1 MGLIRDIRKKMK
13 ERNDERTIARIQKN
27 LSVLSSL
34 DNSEDCFPYE
44 KQVMADILS
53 LPKDKEKNDGLL
65 QPLHLY
71 FMTLYPKG
79 RLSLD
84 ETADNKSIGLF
95 TDEFIAHPRLIK
107 NRFYYENLQ
116 KVILMLI
123 LANLSIHNVQH
134 AQKLLDQ
141 YYVIFRERYKARM
154 YVQILSSS
162 CGRMPIGRIE
172 ELFASC
178 GEAYVKECTKLNYK
192 ADFLY
197 NLYLLSSR
205 TGVSNPEFDRLLDDI
220 CRRFNGMPSP
230 VIMQLF
236 REFCYNNENVG
247 RVRAYLD
254 SLGETEY
261 TRKYALEIETLRR
274 LCEGREQKIE
284 KISRLSAGKGPAEAA
299 VGYQISRIRR
309 NMADKDYELDDLL
322 NDIDNAV
329 EHYRS
334 VAAKA
339 SSLEDRLVAN
349 KDIYSLLLMRPEV
362 EYWKEY
368 RDNFIKVIPDE
379 KDRVDDAV
387 FVFVNEH
394 SLVNG
399 AVTFPFLLEAR
410 RRGIPCYSFS
420 PKIHLDLCSP
430 EDEFYELQG
439 WWNDGIDTRYYQDN
453 DISSVEIDIPGKRII
468 CRGMNIYQPI
478 FEIISRHQF
487 TYNYN
492 YETDAWARYRTN
504 ALIKMYNTF
513 FRYISDVEKWALSN
527 GKRVYFISNAPHI
540 HYAAAFRIY
549 CEEKGFRNGLN
560 YICTSPGYD
569 NYFLNASDPRS
580 ETTTAL
586 NLTRNLNSRN
596 SFLGTPEGFE
606 RYYENNK
613 WRLPEIRQKMQKHLE
628 AQRGRDRQRV
638 LYEAKQNVLE
648 QIRKA
653 KDEGKTI
660 ILLNGKVIIDLAV
673 KYTQGCVHSDMREW
687 ITHAVD
693 FANRNSDSVL
703 LLIKPHPHEN
713 RVDLTLTSEKIDDL
727 RSLIDVEMGD
737 SVIYLDNDM
746 FTNSEL
752 TPYMDIGLVWNGT
765 SSLEFT
771 AQGKKVLVADV
782 WGHYDYPIGF
792 VFPKT
797 IEEYESYMLDPSLIQ
812 EREDISDR
820 AITFLEYMGSDDVR
834 IRNLYSQTTLMNFHQ
849 FESSVDSEAVDEFVR
864 NGNEHLREKFS
875 ELL

>member
-1 MGLIRDIRKKMK
+1 MGLLQTLRQSA
-13 ERNDERTIARIQKN
+13 RNKRNEKTIARIMKN
-27 LSVLSSL
+27 LSVLSAL
-34 DNSEDCFPYE
+34 DDEKECLPYE
-44 KQVMADILS
+44 QQVMDDILS
-53 LPKDKEKNDGLL
+53 LTKDKEKNNVIV

-84 ETADNKSIGLF
+84 ETAENRSIELF
-95 TDEFIAHPRLIK
+95 TDAFIAHPKLIR
-107 NRFYYENLQ
+107 NRFYYIDLQ

-134 AQKLLDQ
+134 AHRLLNK
-141 YYVIFRERYKARM
+141 YYIIFRETYKARM
-154 YVQILSSS
+154 YVQILISS
-162 CGRMPIGRIE
+162 CGKLPVSRIE
-172 ELFASC
+172 SLFASC
-178 GEAYVKECTKLNYK
+178 EKAYETECSTANNK

-197 NLYLLSSR
+197 NLYVISSR
-205 TGVSNPEFDRLLDDI
+205 TGIENPAFGALLDDI
-220 CRRFNGMPSP
+220 CERYQGSAEPLVMR
-230 VIMQLF
+230 LF
-236 REFCYNNENVG
+236 REFCYTNEYID
-247 RVRAYLD
+247 RVRSWLD
-254 SLGETEY
+254 SLGEDVINGPHAY
-261 TRKYALEIETLRR
+261 DIETVRL
-274 LCEGREQKIE
+274 LCEGREQKAE
-284 KISRLSAGKGPAEAA
+284 KVVRRALGKGPDESA
-299 VGYQISRIRR
+299 VGYRISMIKQHL
-309 NMADKDYELDDLL
+309 ADKEYDLTTL
-322 NDIDNAV
+322 LAEIDEAV
-329 EHYRS
+329 EYYRS
-334 VAAKA
+334 MAAKA
-339 SSLEDRLVAN
+339 ESLEDRLIAN
-349 KDIYSLLLMRPEV
+349 KDVYTLLLMRPSV
-362 EYWKEY
+362 EYW
-368 RDNFIKVIPDE
+368 RDYKVNYDKVVPSE
-379 KDRVDDAV
+379 TERVDDAV
-387 FVFVNEH
+387 FIFVNEH

-399 AVTFPFLLEAR
+399 AVTFPFLLEAK
-410 RRGIPCYSFS
+410 RRGIPSYAFS
-420 PKIHLDLCSP
+420 PKIHLESCSP
-430 EDEFYELQG
+430 EDDFYELYG
-439 WWNDGIDTRYYQDN
+439 WWNDGLDTMYFQDN
-453 DISSVEIDIPGKRII
+453 DISGTEIDIPGKKII

-478 FEIISRHQF
+478 FEIVSRYQF

-492 YETDAWARYRTN
+492 YDTDAWARYKTDSLIRVYN
-504 ALIKMYNTF
+504 AF
-513 FRYISDVEKWALSN
+513 FRYAEEVEKWAVKN
-527 GKRVYFISNAPHI
+527 HKRVFFISNAPHI

-586 NLTRNLNSRN
+586 NLTRNLNARN
-596 SFLGTPEGFE
+596 SFLGTAEGFE

-628 AQRGRDRQRV
+628 AQRGRDRLRV
-638 LYEAKQNVLE
+638 LYEAKQDTLE
-648 QIRKA
+648 RIRKA
-653 KDEGKTI
+653 KEEGKTI

-693 FANRNSDSVL
+693 FANRNSDRVL

-727 RSLIDVEMGD
+727 RSLIDTEMGE

-752 TPYMDIGLVWNGT
+752 TPYMDVGLVWNGT

-797 IEEYESYMLDPSLIQ
+797 LEEYESYMLDPSLIE

-849 FESSVDSEAVDEFVR
+849 FDSSIDADAVDEFVR
-864 NGNEHLREKFS
+864 NGNEHLKQKFD
-875 ELL
+875 ELI

>member
-1 MGLIRDIRKKMK
+1 MGLLQRLRQSA
-13 ERNDERTIARIQKN
+13 RNRRNEKTIDRVMKN
-27 LSVLSSL
+27 LSVLSAL
-34 DNSEDCFPYE
+34 DDEKECLPYE
-44 KQVMADILS
+44 QKVMDDILS
-53 LPKDKEKNDGLL
+53 LTKDKGKNNAIL

-71 FMTLYPKG
+71 FMTLYPKR

-84 ETADNKSIGLF
+84 QTAENKSIELF
-95 TDEFIAHPRLIK
+95 TDAFIANSKKIRS
-107 NRFYYENLQ
+107 RFYYKNLQ
-116 KVILMLI
+116 KVVLMLL

-134 AQKLLDQ
+134 AQTLLNE
-141 YYVIFRERYKARM
+141 YYIIFKETYKARM
-154 YVQILSSS
+154 YVQILSSNS
-162 CGRMPIGRIE
+162 GIMPASRIE
-172 ELFASC
+172 DLFESC
-178 GEAYVKECTKLNYK
+178 AETYETECSTSSTKVT
-192 ADFLY
+192 FLY
-197 NLYLLSSR
+197 NLYLLSRR
-205 TGVSNPEFDRLLDDI
+205 TSIENPAFDALLDDI
-220 CRRFNGMPSP
+220 CARFQGKADPL
-230 VIMQLF
+230 IMRLF
-236 REFCYNNENVG
+236 REFCYTNEYID
-247 RVRAYLD
+247 RVRAWLD
-254 SLGETEY
+254 SLGEDVLSGDHSY
-261 TRKYALEIETLRR
+261 DIETVRL
-274 LCEGREQKIE
+274 LCEGREKNAE
-284 KISRLSAGKGPAEAA
+284 KVTKRDLGKGPDKSA
-299 VGYQISRIRR
+299 VGYRISMIQHHL
-309 NMADKDYELDDLL
+309 ADKEYDLDTLL
-322 NDIDNAV
+322 TEIDEAAD
-329 EHYRS
+329 HYRS
-334 VAAKA
+334 MAARA
-339 SSLEDRLVAN
+339 SSLEDRLIAN
-349 KDIYSLLLMRPEV
+349 KDLYTLLLMRPAV
-362 EYWKEY
+362 EYW
-368 RDNFIKVIPDE
+368 RDFKFNYDKVVPSETD
-379 KDRVDDAV
+379 KTDDAV
-387 FVFVNEH
+387 FIFVNEH

-399 AVTFPFLLEAR
+399 AVTFPFLLEAK
-410 RRGIPCYSFS
+410 RRGIPCYAFS
-420 PKIHLDLCSP
+420 PKIHLESCSP
-430 EDEFYELQG
+430 DDDFYELYG
-439 WWNDGIDTRYYQDN
+439 WWNDGVDTNYFQNN
-453 DISSVEIDIPGKRII
+453 DISETEIDIPGKRII

-478 FEIISRHQF
+478 FEIVSRYQF

-492 YETDAWARYRTN
+492 YETDAWAKYKTDS
-504 ALIKMYNTF
+504 LIKVYNAF
-513 FRYISDVEKWALSN
+513 FRYAEEVEKWAVKN
-527 GKRVYFISNAPHI
+527 NKRVFFISNAPHI

-606 RYYENNK
+606 RYYEKNK

-628 AQRGRDRQRV
+628 AQRGRDRLRV

-673 KYTQGCVHSDMREW
+673 KYTRGCVHSDMREW

-752 TPYMDIGLVWNGT
+752 TPYMDVGLVWNGT

-797 IEEYESYMLDPSLIQ
+797 IEEYESYMLDPSLIR

-849 FESSVDSEAVDEFVR
+849 FESSVNAEAVDDFVR
-864 NGNEHLREKFS
+864 NGDEHLRQKFD
-875 ELL
+875 ELI